1 MIREKEIE
9 EYIPKGKK
17 TKLKIDDCFT
27 GYMANIETYGLKM
40 CSESVSHLCFKDKY
54 DNPLFVLL
62 NVTDILIGDGEVL
75 IFYGKNGN
83 YVSVQCEPT

>member
-27 GYMANIETYGLKM
+27 GYMANIETYGCKL
-40 CSESVSHLCFKDKY
+40 CCGGVNHLCFKNKK
-54 DNPLFVLL
+54 NEPLFILL
-62 NVTDILIGDGEVL
+62 NVTDILIGDGELL
-75 IFYGKNGN
+75 IYYGKNN
-83 YVSVQCEPT
+83 RYISVQCEPT

>member
-27 GYMANIETYGLKM
+27 GFMANIEAYGCKI
-40 CSESVSHLCFKDKY
+40 CSEGTIHLCFKSKT
-54 DNPLFVLL
+54 NEPLFVLL
-62 NVTDILIGDGEVL
+62 NVTDILIGDGELL
-75 IFYGKNGN
+75 IYYGKNKK